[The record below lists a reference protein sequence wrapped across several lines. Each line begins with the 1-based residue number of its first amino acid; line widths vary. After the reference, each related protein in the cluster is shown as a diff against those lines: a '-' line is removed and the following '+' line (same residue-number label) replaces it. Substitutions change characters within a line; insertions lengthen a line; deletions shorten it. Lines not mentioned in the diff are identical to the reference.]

1 MARTTTTKGTLKKP
15 ARWSQTRQQIFL
27 DHLAA
32 SSNVAASERRA
43 GMSAGSAYRLRVQ
56 SPEFRE
62 AWQAALQEGY
72 GRLELGMLER
82 AMKGTVKRVEKG
94 GEVTET
100 VEYSDRLAMA
110 LLSAHRSAVKG
121 PMLVVAPVSDARE
134 RLARKLSEMNRRMGG
149 EG

>member
-1 MARTTTTKGTLKKP
+1 MAGRTSGTRKTP
-15 ARWSQTRQQIFL
+15 RWNQTRQQIFL

-32 SSNVAASERRA
+32 SANVRASERRA
-43 GMSAGSAYRLRVQ
+43 GMSAGSAYRLRAQ
-56 SPEFRE
+56 SPEFRH

-72 GRLELGMLER
+72 GRLELAMLER
-82 AMKGTVKRVEKG
+82 AMTGTVKRVEKG

-110 LLSAHRSAVKG
+110 LLAAHRVSVTAAR
-121 PMLVVAPVSDARE
+121 PAPLAGDDPKE
-134 RLARKLSEMNRRMGG
+134 RLRRKLAEMNRRMGG